1 LNTYQAIDRMEATVV
16 AFVRA
21 VRPARMSVASLRWH
35 STSATAATVDFKAFK
50 APTEDV
56 SAGLLFC

>member
-16 AFVRA
+16 ASVRA
-21 VRPARMSVASLRWH
+21 VRPARMGVASLRWD
-35 STSATAATVDFKAFK
+35 SNSATAATVDFE